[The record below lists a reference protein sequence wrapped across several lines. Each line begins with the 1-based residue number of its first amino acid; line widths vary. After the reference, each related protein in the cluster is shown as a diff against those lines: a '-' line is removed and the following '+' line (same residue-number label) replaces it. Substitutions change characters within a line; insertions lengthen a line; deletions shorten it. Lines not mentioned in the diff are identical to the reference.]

1 MLQCVNAVVLLI
13 SVYYRFWPNVWVVF
27 VIVLYEGLLG
37 GAVYVNTFYLIR
49 VETVER
55 EREFAMAAASVGD
68 SIGIAL
74 SAAPA
79 IPIHD
84 YFCSL

>member
-1 MLQCVNAVVLLI
+1 MGFLLQT
-13 SVYYRFWPNVWVVF
+13 
-27 VIVLYEGLLG
+27 G
-37 GAVYVNTFYLIR
+37 
-49 VETVER
+49 ER

-79 IPIHD
+79 IPIHS

>member
-1 MLQCVNAVVLLI
+1 MNAVVLLI

-49 VETVER
+49 VEVC
-55 EREFAMAAASVGD
+55 
-68 SIGIAL
+68 AL
-74 SAAPA
+74 VFYLFILNTAPMEG
-79 IPIHD
+79 
-84 YFCSL
+84 L